1 MLSSDE
7 VVHSIYGDDVVTAAV
22 RGRFGPA
29 AMTSDGQV
37 DRVALGERAFA
48 DPDGVAFL
56 EQLVHPRVAAV
67 RTAWEDRERARVP
80 PPPLLV
86 CEVPL
91 LFEAGLTDA
100 FDAVL
105 VVTAS
110 EPVRR
115 ARVTAR
121 GQDFDARSG
130 RQMTEDEKIN
140 RADRYVVNDGSM
152 ALLEEWVTEC
162 FEEYRR

>member
-7 VVHSIYGDDVVTAAV
+7 IVHSIYGDDAVIAAV
-22 RGRFGPA
+22 RGRFGPD
-29 AMTSDGQV
+29 AMTPDGQV
-37 DRVALGERAFA
+37 DRVTLGERAFA

-56 EQLVHPRVAAV
+56 EQLVHPRVAAA
-67 RTAWEDRERARVP
+67 RTAWQDRERARVP

-91 LFEAGLTDA
+91 LFEAGLAEA

-115 ARVTAR
+115 ARVTTR

-152 ALLEEWVTEC
+152 TLLEEWVTER